1 MTILKSFMK
10 PLLNCTF
17 SAVADTDAFIIL
29 YFLVSDTCDLH
40 TFELLKSRHFVSIV
54 NHSDVKLLYI
64 DHTGGIVEILCGVW
78 VILVITFIV
87 LTIATLTDYRI

>member
-10 PLLNCTF
+10 LLLNCTC

-29 YFLVSDTCDLH
+29 YFQVSDTCDLH

-64 DHTGGIVEILCGVW
+64 DLTGGIVEILCGAC